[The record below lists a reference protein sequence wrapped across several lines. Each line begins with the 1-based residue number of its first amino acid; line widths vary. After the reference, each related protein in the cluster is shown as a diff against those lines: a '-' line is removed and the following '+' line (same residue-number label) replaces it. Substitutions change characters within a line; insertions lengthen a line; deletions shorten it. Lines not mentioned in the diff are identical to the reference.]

1 MKKICK
7 RICSKPKVFARTFWN
22 SLTKPSYY
30 KDINEAKFSFSIKY
44 LLSLFLLVSFIVGI
58 SISARVLGFI
68 SQTPKFVESTKSFM
82 VETYPKEL
90 KLTLKESKIT
100 TNVKEPYFVDLAE
113 NKKAAI
119 EPFKHFIAI
128 STKGNPEDI
137 KSLDSLFLLTSDNL
151 IISEGIASSSFRTIS
166 LGNILSKI
174 PNGISMDKT
183 LFTSILDKFSPY
195 ALKVLPRIIVAI
207 SILILIFYPLLRGT
221 FGFIFEAIFLLPLS
235 LVLFVGAKI
244 ARRKI
249 SFKKMFQMSLHGAT
263 IPITLSFI
271 FGFSGSGLYPYISIV
286 SWLAFFVFM
295 FVVISKLDPRS

>member
-1 MKKICK
+1 MKKIYK
-7 RICSKPKVFARTFWN
+7 SICSKPKVFARTFWN

-30 KDINEAKFSFSIKY
+30 KDIADAKLSFSIKY

-58 SISARVLGFI
+58 SISVRVLGFI

-113 NKKAAI
+113 NKKASI

-137 KSLDSLFLLTSDNL
+137 KSLDSLFLVTSDNL
-151 IISEGIASSSFRTIS
+151 IISEGTASGNYRVIS
-166 LGNILSKI
+166 LGSTLSKI
-174 PNGISMDKT
+174 PSGVGMDKT
-183 LFTSILDKFSPY
+183 LFTSILDTFTPY
-195 ALKVLPRIIVAI
+195 VLKMLPRIIIAI

-221 FGFIFEAIFLLPLS
+221 FGFIFQAIFLLPAT
-235 LVLFVGAKI
+235 LVLFIGVKI
-244 ARRKI
+244 L
-249 SFKKMFQMSLHGAT
+249 KKN
-263 IPITLSFI
+263 
-271 FGFSGSGLYPYISIV
+271 
-286 SWLAFFVFM
+286 
-295 FVVISKLDPRS
+295 